1 VKLSLSGQ
9 QLELPWDIVSL
20 KLRVGLAPGILEGAD
35 VGFSEEQTQRLI
47 EVTREKMNH
56 PNVKNPLVEMYNCLR
71 E

>member
-1 VKLSLSGQ
+1 
-9 QLELPWDIVSL
+9 
-20 KLRVGLAPGILEGAD
+20 VGLAPGILEGAD